1 MHQIILSLRRIPR
14 RLNVPAVPLVKRDS
28 PRILHQTLKRTCTGK
43 RLLHLLQKHFPDA
56 VALILR
62 VNKEVVQKI
71 IVRPDGGKAQAMAVL
86 RGNPNH
92 FVTGGR
98 VKVFKLP
105 V

>member
-1 MHQIILSLRRIPR
+1 M
-14 RLNVPAVPLVKRDS
+14 PAVTLVKRNS
-28 PRILHQTLKRTCTGK
+28 PRILHQTLKRTRTGK
-43 RLLHLLQKHFPDA
+43 RLLNVFKQLMPDA
-56 VALILR
+56 LALILR
-62 VNKEVVQKI
+62 IDKQVVQKI